1 MNLYIPACGDRITL
15 AAAWTFTLYLER
27 RNIGFA
33 KTKELVEKGVNPWI
47 LNTSREMKRFD
58 VTFPAG
64 TMLEVDRVYIRT
76 FNKTFVKDE
85 NDFDS
90 ITWKVMNP
98 KNKKP
103 FPKQRFWSK
112 LVDANRIEFDPETSI
127 AYRDRVKL
135 VKLVMES

>member
-1 MNLYIPACGDRITL
+1 MNLYVPACGDRITL
-15 AAAWTFTLYLER
+15 ATPWTFTLYLER
-27 RNIGFA
+27 RNVGFA
-33 KTKELVEKGVNPWI
+33 KAKGLVDKNMSPWGGGFGKEMRSFE
-47 LNTSREMKRFD
+47 

-64 TMLEVDRVYIRT
+64 TLLEVDRVYIRT
-76 FNKTFVKDE
+76 FNKSFVKDE

-112 LVDANRIEFDPETSI
+112 LVDVNQIEFDPETSI

>member
-1 MNLYIPACGDRITL
+1 MNLYVPACGDRITL
-15 AAAWTFTLYLER
+15 SASWTFTLYLER
-27 RNIGFA
+27 RNVGFA
-33 KTKELVEKGVNPWI
+33 KERGLVEKGAGLWSGGFGKD
-47 LNTSREMKRFD
+47 LKRFE

-112 LVDANRIEFDPETSI
+112 LVDANQIEFDPETSI